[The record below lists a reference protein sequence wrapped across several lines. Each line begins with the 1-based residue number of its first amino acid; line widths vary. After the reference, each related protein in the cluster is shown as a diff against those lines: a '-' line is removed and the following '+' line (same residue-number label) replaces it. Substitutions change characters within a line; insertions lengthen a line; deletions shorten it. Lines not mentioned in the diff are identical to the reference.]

1 MDKNTGVTIGG
12 DARLSGSAI
21 GGHDAT
27 VTNTSGPRHA
37 APPGSLPE
45 LREALTDLLGE
56 ICRATDGSADQDDIV
71 AAVEQARAEAEKDR
85 PNRHLLVGLLHA
97 VGKAVVGIGSLAG
110 VVTALE
116 AAATSILGG

>member
-12 DARLSGSAI
+12 DARLSRSAI

-27 VTNTSGPRHA
+27 VTNTNGPRHA
-37 APPGSLPE
+37 TAPTNLPE
-45 LREALTDLLGE
+45 LRDALTELLSVIGT
-56 ICRATDGSADQDDIV
+56 ATEGMSDRDDIV
-71 AAVEQARAEAEKDR
+71 AAVEQARAEADKDS

-97 VGKAVVGIGSLAG
+97 VARAVVGIGSLAG

>member
-21 GGHDAT
+21 GGHDAA

-37 APPGSLPE
+37 APPTSLPE
-45 LREALTDLLGE
+45 LRAALTDLLNE
-56 ICRATDGSADQDDIV
+56 IRRATDGSADQDDIV
-71 AAVEQARAEAEKDR
+71 AAVEQARAEAENDR